1 LTGRY
6 VVGKVLWALGTL
18 AFVLVFNF
26 FLFRAAGDPKT
37 DLLRN
42 PKLSG
47 QAVENLIEE
56 RGLNESTWTQFRIY
70 VGNVLTGEL
79 ETSYSSNRAVSRE
92 LLDALPNTLLLVGTA
107 TILAAIIGS
116 WLGVV
121 AASRRGTKRDGAIT
135 QGSLVLYSMPEF
147 WLGMV
152 LIWLFAATV
161 PFFPTGL
168 KSDPGADFTAAEY
181 AWNVAQ
187 HAALPI
193 ITLTLGL
200 LGSYVVIMRSSLSD
214 TLREDF
220 VVTARA
226 IGLPRHRVLRDHAV
240 RNALLPV
247 VTLAGLNLGFVVSGA
262 ITVEALFSWPGI
274 GLLTIDAIDNK
285 DYPMLQGIFLLTS
298 AAVILANLLTD
309 ILYSYLDP
317 RVRVS

>member
-1 LTGRY
+1 VRF
-6 VVGKVLWALGTL
+6 VVGKVLLAIGTL
-18 AFVLVFNF
+18 LFVLVFNF

-42 PKLSG
+42 PRLSG
-47 QAVENLIEE
+47 EAVENLIEE

-70 VGNVLTGEL
+70 VENTFTGEL
-79 ETSYSSNRAVSRE
+79 ETSYSTNRPVSEE
-92 LLDALPNTLLLVGTA
+92 LLEALPNTLLLVGTA

-121 AASRRGTKRDGAIT
+121 AAARRGSGRDTGIT
-135 QGSLVLYSMPEF
+135 QGSLLLYSMPEF
-147 WLGMV
+147 WLGMI
-152 LIWLFAATV
+152 LIWLFAVTIPA
-161 PFFPTGL
+161 FPTGL
-168 KSDPGADFTAAEY
+168 KTDPGADFSTLEY
-181 AWNVAQ
+181 VWNVAQ

-200 LGSYVVIMRSSLSD
+200 LGSYVVIMRSALSD
-214 TLREDF
+214 VLNEDF
-220 VVTARA
+220 VTTARA
-226 IGLPRHRVLRDHAV
+226 IGLPRYRVLRDHAV

-262 ITVEALFSWPGI
+262 ITIEALFSWPGI

-285 DYPMLQGIFLLTS
+285 DYPLLQGIFLLTS

-309 ILYSYLDP
+309 LLYTYLDP
-317 RVRVS
+317 RVRFA

>member
-1 LTGRY
+1 VNGRY
-6 VVGKVLWALGTL
+6 VVGKILWALGTL

-47 QAVENLIEE
+47 QAIQNLIEE
-56 RGLNESTWTQFRIY
+56 RGLDESTWTQFRIY
-70 VGNVLTGEL
+70 VKNTLTGEL
-79 ETSYSSNRAVSRE
+79 ETSYSSNQPVAHE

-107 TILAAIIGS
+107 TILAALIGS

-121 AASRRGTKRDGAIT
+121 AASRRGSKRDGLIT
-135 QGSLVLYSMPEF
+135 QGSLALYSMPEF

-168 KSDPGADFTAAEY
+168 KSDPGADFTTAEY
-181 AWNVAQ
+181 VWNVAQ

-193 ITLTLGL
+193 VTLTLGL

-220 VVTARA
+220 VTTARA

-262 ITVEALFSWPGI
+262 ITIEALFSWPGI

-298 AAVILANLLTD
+298 AAVIVANLLTD
-309 ILYSYLDP
+309 LLYSYLDP